1 MALVTRA
8 VLADRQ
14 VDIRLSHFLLH
25 GRRPEYP
32 AIGPGG
38 RRSVPYLGLATGQLR
53 RIYPLMPD
61 LGHVVA
67 PAHPR
72 ARPHTG
78 GADVHRSEDRTKT
91 HVQKQTAIMKIPIV
105 FSCDQHV
112 AMPAGVCISSLLA
125 NAREETHY
133 DIYILHNAEN
143 LRAEHQ
149 REIEKI
155 KIQ

>member
-1 MALVTRA
+1 
-8 VLADRQ
+8 
-14 VDIRLSHFLLH
+14 
-25 GRRPEYP
+25 
-32 AIGPGG
+32 
-38 RRSVPYLGLATGQLR
+38 
-53 RIYPLMPD
+53 
-61 LGHVVA
+61 
-67 PAHPR
+67 
-72 ARPHTG
+72 
-78 GADVHRSEDRTKT
+78 
-91 HVQKQTAIMKIPIV
+91 MKIPIV

-155 KIQ
+155 KIQYPDCQLTFIDVGNRFAGSFEVRNITIAAYYRLMIAELLPQYDKGCMETST